1 MYACLTVERT
11 PRKKTAYYHR
21 SDEITLKSS
30 SFTHRYFKCFVNKK
44 TLPNLTGIKHLN
56 CMEAVCKQDER
67 EEEENWCINRKK
79 KTEEKEEKEKN
90 RGRTRKREKNK
101 K

>member
-1 MYACLTVERT
+1 
-11 PRKKTAYYHR
+11 
-21 SDEITLKSS
+21 
-30 SFTHRYFKCFVNKK
+30 
-44 TLPNLTGIKHLN
+44 
-56 CMEAVCKQDER
+56 MEAVCKQEER
-67 EEEENWCINRKK
+67 EEEGNWCINRK